1 MTVCAAGGM
10 HCASAVSVGYA
21 GSGGSGAYHLKSK
34 LPRSRRPPVKR
45 AEPRPIDRFAL
56 IGTLRVHLK
65 GGRVTEPTTGVARWF
80 ASSIGILTKQV
91 EKYDMAEFLE
101 RASRFLTET
110 RLRNILLVEI
120 DYDRVYE
127 DRSPDDL
134 QNAIQATK
142 RYISQNRGR
151 GNKVLISALGKTDR
165 DPRKDLHLTVE
176 IQYYRKHGFG
186 KPGVEVR
193 ITGIPSV
200 LLPHKKETKLQYQAR
215 QTNLAAR
222 LSSARKRAG
231 FRKEC
236 ENTMALVLRDYE
248 VHLKGAFEVDGL
260 ERADTT
266 VVKNVVSG
274 RP

>member
-1 MTVCAAGGM
+1 M
-10 HCASAVSVGYA
+10 
-21 GSGGSGAYHLKSK
+21 
-34 LPRSRRPPVKR
+34 
-45 AEPRPIDRFAL
+45 
-56 IGTLRVHLK
+56 
-65 GGRVTEPTTGVARWF
+65 
-80 ASSIGILTKQV
+80 LTKQV

-101 RASRFLTET
+101 RASRFLSET

-200 LLPHKKETKLQYQAR
+200 LLPRKKETKLQYEAR

-222 LSSARKRAG
+222 LSSTRKRAG
-231 FRKEC
+231 LRKEC

-248 VHLKGAFEVDGL
+248 VHLKGAFEIDRVD
-260 ERADTT
+260 RADTI
-266 VVKNVVSG
+266 VEKNVVPG
-274 RP
+274 RR

>member
-1 MTVCAAGGM
+1 VAKPA
-10 HCASAVSVGYA
+10 
-21 GSGGSGAYHLKSK
+21 
-34 LPRSRRPPVKR
+34 
-45 AEPRPIDRFAL
+45 
-56 IGTLRVHLK
+56 
-65 GGRVTEPTTGVARWF
+65 TGVAQWF
-80 ASSIGILTKQV
+80 ASSLGMLTKQI
-91 EKYDMAEFLE
+91 EKYDMAELLE
-101 RASRFLTET
+101 RASRFLSET

-134 QNAIQATK
+134 QNAILVTS

-151 GNKVLISALGKTDR
+151 GNKVLVSALGKTDR
-165 DPRKDLHLTVE
+165 DHRKDLHLTVE

-193 ITGIPSV
+193 VTGIPSV
-200 LLPHKKETKLQYQAR
+200 LLPRKKETKLQCEAR

-222 LSSARKRAG
+222 LSSARKWAG
-231 FRKEC
+231 LRKEC

-248 VHLKGAFEVDGL
+248 VHLKGVFEIDRL
-260 ERADTT
+260 ERADMI

>member
-1 MTVCAAGGM
+1 MTGCAATGM
-10 HCASAVSVGYA
+10 HCAGAVSVSGFA
-21 GSGGSGAYHLKSK
+21 GSGGSGAYHRRSK

-56 IGTLRVHLK
+56 VGTLIIHLK
-65 GGRVTEPTTGVARWF
+65 GGRVTEPPTGVARWF
-80 ASSIGILTKQV
+80 ASSLGMLTKQV

-176 IQYYRKHGFG
+176 MQYY
-186 KPGVEVR
+186 
-193 ITGIPSV
+193 
-200 LLPHKKETKLQYQAR
+200 
-215 QTNLAAR
+215 
-222 LSSARKRAG
+222 
-231 FRKEC
+231 
-236 ENTMALVLRDYE
+236 
-248 VHLKGAFEVDGL
+248 
-260 ERADTT
+260 
-266 VVKNVVSG
+266 
-274 RP
+274 

>member
-101 RASRFLTET
+101 RSFSIPNGNATQEHTSRRN
-110 RLRNILLVEI
+110 RLR
-120 DYDRVYE
+120 
-127 DRSPDDL
+127 S
-134 QNAIQATK
+134 
-142 RYISQNRGR
+142 
-151 GNKVLISALGKTDR
+151 
-165 DPRKDLHLTVE
+165 
-176 IQYYRKHGFG
+176 
-186 KPGVEVR
+186 R
-193 ITGIPSV
+193 I
-200 LLPHKKETKLQYQAR
+200 
-215 QTNLAAR
+215 
-222 LSSARKRAG
+222 
-231 FRKEC
+231 
-236 ENTMALVLRDYE
+236 
-248 VHLKGAFEVDGL
+248 
-260 ERADTT
+260 
-266 VVKNVVSG
+266 
-274 RP
+274 